1 MGKKKEMK
9 KFAACAMLFGLSLQ
23 AKTENRLRGDFGSA
37 IASQPA
43 DDHSLTGDR
52 GFSGGMGE
60 RQRGRPPMRDETGS
74 DSYEGFRQPS
84 GDFDRS
90 SSREMGT
97 VMRERM
103 GERMGERMDER
114 MGTGMRERMGERMDE
129 RTGERMGTGMRER
142 MGERM
147 GSGKDFDMGSGK
159 GSHMQEK
166 FAEHRGTGDFGSDD
180 REFGPENGSGDEDM
194 GPMDKKQ
201 QMIDFKKG
209 TMSSGKSSGEE
220 AGKQG
225 KSGKSG
231 KHGSK
236 PSDEEFVQMR
246 IKKSRSGKRPEDSQK
261 GSKASK
267 GKKEFR

>member
-74 DSYEGFRQPS
+74 DSHEGFRQPS

-90 SSREMGT
+90 SSRE
-97 VMRERM
+97 
-103 GERMGERMDER
+103 

-209 TMSSGKSSGEE
+209 TMSSGKSSGQE
-220 AGKQG
+220 AGKPG

-246 IKKSRSGKRPEDSQK
+246 IKKSRSGKKPEDSQK

-267 GKKEFR
+267 GKKASKASKASKGSKKVPNQSSN